1 MCRNARIAEEH
12 SHHQSV
18 RRRTMTEQD
27 YIPDWYIP
35 PMSDRD
41 KMKFTTW

>member
-1 MCRNARIAEEH
+1 
-12 SHHQSV
+12 
-18 RRRTMTEQD
+18 MTEQD

-41 KMKFTTW
+41 KMKFTTWHDQGSHFVKTT